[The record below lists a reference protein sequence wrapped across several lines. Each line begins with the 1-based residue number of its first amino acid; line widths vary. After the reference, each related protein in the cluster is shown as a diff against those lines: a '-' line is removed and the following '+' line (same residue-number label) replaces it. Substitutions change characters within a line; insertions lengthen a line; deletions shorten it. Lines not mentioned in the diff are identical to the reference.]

1 MESVEDEIGT
11 GRAALAELEVAVIGV
26 LSVVVAGVEVSEVEA
41 VGVEVPSAS
50 VVEDGPGRDIVLIV
64 SSRRL

>member
-1 MESVEDEIGT
+1 MEEELGAD
-11 GRAALAELEVAVIGV
+11 RAALLELEVLVIGV

-41 VGVEVPSAS
+41 VGVEVPPAS

-64 SSRRL
+64 SSCRL